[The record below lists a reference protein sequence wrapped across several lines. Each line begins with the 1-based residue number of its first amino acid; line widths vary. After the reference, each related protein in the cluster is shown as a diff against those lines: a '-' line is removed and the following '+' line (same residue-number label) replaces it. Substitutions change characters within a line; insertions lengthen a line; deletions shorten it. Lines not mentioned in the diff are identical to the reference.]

1 MIVTITDLKES
12 GYRWVLEAGPDNC
25 FLESGRASDLVSCAV
40 AVQAAQADLGTCL
53 RHYIDAE
60 SNTPG
65 NVLTHPRFNG

>member
-12 GYRWVLEAGPDNC
+12 GFRWVLEAGPDNC
-25 FLESGRASDLVSCAV
+25 FLESGRAPDLVGCAV

-53 RHYIDAE
+53 DHYVE
-60 SNTPG
+60 TKSNTPA